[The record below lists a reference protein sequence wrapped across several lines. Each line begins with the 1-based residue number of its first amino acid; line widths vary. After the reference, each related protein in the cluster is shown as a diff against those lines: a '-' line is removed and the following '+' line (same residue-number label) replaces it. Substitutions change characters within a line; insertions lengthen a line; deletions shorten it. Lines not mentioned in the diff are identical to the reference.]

1 MNKRHILLVLL
12 LVVVII
18 FNSFVPASAE
28 LVLTASVFAV
38 VGTLLVAS
46 GMTFNS
52 DSSMTAAVKS
62 FWDSLD
68 SDAKAAVV
76 VIADQYAEFRSAN
89 PLKKFVF
96 KATSGIVSALSSWLQ
111 GLGVSDSSTSVSVP
125 TGTALTLPVTI
136 TFASLSMIQKDSLD
150 DLVSLASSDD
160 VFEFLPGF
168 YLVKVFLSSET
179 NLCMLRLFY
188 LTASGSYNLVPQF
201 RFLVN
206 FPDSETPADAFNFAH
221 YSNNSTPINISL
233 GSSASSIRF
242 SVPVTNGSDNTYIY
256 SDANYFVNGGSA
268 FGSVSIPLAPDFV
281 PAGSGAKP
289 LDSECDVVV
298 PGGLINADTGA
309 LDSDLVGTMTP
320 DVVRDSSTDVD
331 VPDVIAGTGTITG
344 EGEGTG
350 IFSSIGKWILNI
362 PILGDI
368 LKAILEG
375 FTNLIAFLQS
385 LLESILSAISAAI
398 SSIIEFVRDL
408 FIPQGFTWD
417 SFINELQ
424 SIVAPPS
431 KVDFRNM
438 VKSTAIPD
446 VTMQLKGQTY
456 TVVDNSYL
464 RNNIATFRGFIG
476 AFLAVLL
483 MIYNYNMFM
492 KLMGYSGL
500 SLNDSRTKGGKEE

>member
-1 MNKRHILLVLL
+1 MNKKLILLVLL
-12 LVVVII
+12 LVVVILL
-18 FNSFVPASAE
+18 NSFVPASAD

-68 SDAKAAVV
+68 SDAKATVV

-125 TGTALTLPVTI
+125 IGTVLTLPVT
-136 TFASLSMIQKDSLD
+136 LSFSDVGVVDNADIRNVEKVLPVAREILSGVYLYKYRIEDKPEAG
-150 DLVSLASSDD
+150 SLAVVYRDSAGDY
-160 VFEFLPGF
+160 VFYTGF
-168 YLVKVFLSSET
+168 TVSVIDSCTNIYGMGYIHSVSCQSVFTVTLNSI
-179 NLCMLRLFY
+179 NALKF
-188 LTASGSYNLVPQF
+188 V
-201 RFLVN
+201 VN
-206 FPDSETPADAFNFAH
+206 GVEQH
-221 YSNNSTPINISL
+221 
-233 GSSASSIRF
+233 F
-242 SVPVTNGSDNTYIY
+242 SVSISKSDYV
-256 SDANYFVNGGSA
+256 VNGGSA
-268 FGSVSIPLAPDFV
+268 VGSVSIPLAPDYI
-281 PAGSGAKP
+281 PAGSGSKP
-289 LDSECDVVV
+289 LDSDCDVVV
-298 PGGLINADTGA
+298 PSGLINSDTGA
-309 LDSDLVGTMTP
+309 LDSDFVGTMTP
-320 DVVRDSSTDVD
+320 DVVRDTSTDVD
-331 VPDVIAGTGTITG
+331 VPDVIVGTGTITG

-385 LLESILSAISAAI
+385 LLESILSAISASVSA
-398 SSIIEFVRDL
+398 IIEFVRDL

-500 SLNDSRTKGGKEE
+500 SLNDSRIKGGKEE